1 MLMIPV
7 PFVVSLM
14 LLLLAV
20 MLYLRLAEQA
30 KSACLFLVL
39 CAATTA
45 VVGLRWTVG
54 WSALRMAQPILASLI
69 PVAAWCTFTRTHEKG
84 LSRCYKHLSGP
95 ILVVGELVGS
105 AILVATSR

>member
-20 MLYLRLAEQA
+20 TLYLRLAEQA
-30 KSACLFLVL
+30 KSACLFSVVCGNHGCGWITLDGRLV
-39 CAATTA
+39 CAAHGTTYF
-45 VVGLRWTVG
+45 
-54 WSALRMAQPILASLI
+54 SFLI

-95 ILVVGELVGS
+95 ILVLVS
-105 AILVATSR
+105 LLAQPF

>member
-20 MLYLRLAEQA
+20 TLYLRLAEQA

-45 VVGLRWTVG
+45 VVGLRWTVD
-54 WSALRMAQPILASLI
+54 WPALRMTQPILASLI

-84 LSRCYKHLSGP
+84 LSRLTIGKTSNGLKISP
-95 ILVVGELVGS
+95 VGCCCFLH
-105 AILVATSR
+105 